1 MTEWLR
7 IEPERRITWLFS
19 KTGHDCDQMILKL
32 FGNIKNGERE
42 GGKLKTSALYQH
54 TVLYT
59 APNIKPLKHCRVTSS
74 ALLHIQHEMNTV
86 HIQTLLCA
94 KG

>member
-1 MTEWLR
+1 MALYLAR
-7 IEPERRITWLFS
+7 MPNSLAVFQNG
-19 KTGHDCDQMILKL
+19 GHNCDQMILKL
-32 FGNIKNGERE
+32 FRNIKNG
-42 GGKLKTSALYQH
+42 GGKLKTSASYQH

-59 APNIKPLKHCRVTSS
+59 APNIKPLKHCLVTSS